1 MESELKIG
9 KCIQFVKIYIYFIV
23 IKILLYIFGL
33 RRILNFL
40 KRMKA
45 RTYLKNRPANEKNS
59 LDVLY
64 IKQQIDNVNIFQIYS
79 AECLEQSLI
88 LFYLLLKKNIYNA
101 KLKIGVCKYPFSA
114 HAWVE
119 YNGIVLSNIEFN
131 KKDYSVIEEI

>member
-1 MESELKIG
+1 MKIG